1 MLKRCRCID
10 NNCPH
15 SLDSMIDNIVSNELN
30 NGVKK
35 FIEKIDPNVNF
46 RYNSFNLCVGPQGSS
61 KTTSVMKELMKL
73 SMVDNNSYHMI
84 IYVTNNSSDDSFN
97 SLLKYIN
104 IPCVKTDYEHIDD
117 QFESLIQLKDDYNAM
132 LEGKI
137 PKDDSIL
144 EALYLD
150 DWTNERIHT
159 FILFDD
165 ASFIFDKKTKSK
177 FKTWFTQLRHFNC
190 TIFACI
196 QIWGSLDVQLKSQL
210 SSVYL
215 YKGFSRERMQFIYRQ
230 LPIDMSFE
238 EFYNMYMSLPKY
250 KKLVIDCKDS
260 TVKIV

>member
-1 MLKRCRCID
+1 MFKYPHKTNID
-10 NNCPH
+10 
-15 SLDSMIDNIVSNELN
+15 DMIDGVVSRELN

-73 SMVDNNSYHMI
+73 SMVENHNYHMI

-104 IPCVKTDYEHIDD
+104 IPCVKTDYEHVDE
-117 QFESLIQLKDDYNAM
+117 QFESLIQLKDDYNSM

-150 DWTNERIHT
+150 DWTSERIHT

-177 FKTWFTQLRHFNC
+177 FKTWFTQLRHLNC
-190 TIFACI
+190 TIFCCI

-210 SSVYL
+210 CGVYL
-215 YKGFSRERMQFIYRQ
+215 YKGFSRERLQYIYRQ

-238 EFYNMYMSLPKY
+238 QFYSMYMNLPKY

-260 TVKIV
+260 SVHVV